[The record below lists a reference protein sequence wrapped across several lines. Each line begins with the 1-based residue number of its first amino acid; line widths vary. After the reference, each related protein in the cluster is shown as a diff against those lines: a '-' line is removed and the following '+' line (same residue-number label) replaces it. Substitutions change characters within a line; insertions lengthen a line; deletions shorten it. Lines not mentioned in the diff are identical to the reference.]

1 MTLAQSIRCVFLGY
15 DSSSTHNFMDSE
27 AAARV
32 GIKFSNRAGFSV
44 AVANRDRVASSGSY
58 TDLKINI
65 TGEPFIIACYG
76 LSLCSYELATR
87 SPFVTATLNPARLLN
102 LMPTRAAASESTKL

>member
-1 MTLAQSIRCVFLGY
+1 MTLAQSIRCVFHGY
-15 DSSSTHNFMDSE
+15 DSSSTHNFMDLE

-58 TDLKINI
+58 NI